1 MSTYDI
7 VNGLKAKPRLQ
18 IDHQKVCIF
27 WDTNLGAS
35 EEALV
40 DAYIEAHG
48 LNTAHKYGINLSI
61 SANTDRDLLWDSWLS
76 DVADYIEKHQIQAI
90 CCSPNCPLTQNFI
103 QAGNESLTAFSTLL
117 SSSVSI
123 KKILQIE
130 NIPIATLLTT
140 KFFDQAIKNLTVKTL
155 DNVEDVYYTQD
166 GGLLRDDLPI
176 NEFGFN
182 IDGIDRLDFRTD
194 GRSTPRLWLTDFNAV
209 QGLTGI
215 DPKNPHNGA
224 AILKIPSWRIGWK
237 ASGLM
242 PSPTPQEITNMVNRG
257 KAAGALSFEDHKAQ
271 SKISMTLRDR
281 TSEGHCGKGVALGK
295 ALDSIGYAN
304 YNYGFRTTH
313 SNTLATI
320 PAVNDPSLAH
330 FKKLDPI
337 SNQTDSRFVATNTPV
352 LDAEP
357 DPVNSSVVRYYS
369 DASTSPGDKG
379 MRFDAYNNATFPLE
393 CFIHFSLFGNFETD
407 NNLEF
412 YNSATPNSQT
422 IEVQDG
428 GCVVELTSHG
438 HKISPMALR
447 HGASAAFCSYVEPG
461 GTSAIMKSE
470 RFIFS
475 LLRGNSY
482 ALAAMRTRDDWTD
495 EHELWGDGLATP
507 YREQSNEITPETK
520 KMKSIF
526 NQLFN
531 TKNPSDTSYVWTSP
545 NTYGAASIKNQIEN
559 SPFGMPNNTFDS
571 DTIIFDYVY
580 EITNAGSG
588 FTANE
593 IMILDSSTGSGNG
606 QVWWSSVNSGTGGAV
621 SQITSFRFGQNQ
633 GAIGKDVVDGE
644 VLTFSSA
651 SGGSGCQVT
660 VRAVFTSRLDLGVS
674 SGLGAVSITY
684 ISNSSD
690 TPETICDYFVNAV
703 NTNAQLKNQFS
714 AYKTFGTNGSFDGR
728 PILRCV
734 PLSSLASDNTFT
746 TNLAVT
752 ASQPNSTFVKIPMRT
767 AEGVYAANQ
776 DLVAMPTDRDGRS
789 QRTETGELI
798 FQNTMLNID
807 PSDFASSGLSGF
819 LTPTPSASL
828 FGLIIFPENS
838 VDSVNI
844 LGQAGTQPKIQ
855 KITYKNTQR
864 PDLTDI
870 VILKTD
876 LDPWQLIAS
885 VYLITT
891 LNSNSGA
898 ARRTLPLI
906 KGDKYEMTIE
916 FSAKDLGLS
925 GNKRLV
931 KRGFVNV

>member
-1 MSTYDI
+1 MTYDI

-18 IDHQKVCIF
+18 IDHRKVCVF

-35 EEALV
+35 EEVLV
-40 DAYIEAHG
+40 DAYIAAHG
-48 LNTAHKYGINLSI
+48 LNTAFKYGVDLSL
-61 SANTDRDLLWDSWLS
+61 SGYTDRLKLWDLWLS
-76 DVADYIEKHQIQAI
+76 DVADFIETNQIQAV

-140 KFFDQAIKNLTVKTL
+140 KFFDQAIKNLAVKTL
-155 DNVEDVYYTQD
+155 DNLEDVYYTQD
-166 GGLLRDDLPI
+166 GGLLRDDLPV
-176 NEFGFN
+176 NGVEFN
-182 IDGIDRLDFRTD
+182 IDGINRLDFRTD

-209 QGLTGI
+209 KGLTGI

-224 AILKIPSWRIGWK
+224 EILKIPSWRIGWK

-295 ALDSIGYAN
+295 VLDSIGYTN
-304 YNYGFRTTH
+304 YNYGFRTNQ

-320 PAVNDPSLAH
+320 TAVDDSSLAH

-352 LDAEP
+352 LDSEP

-393 CFIHFSLFGNFETD
+393 CFIHFSLFGNFDTD
-407 NNLEF
+407 NSLEF

-507 YREQSNEITPETK
+507 YSKQS
-520 KMKSIF
+520 
-526 NQLFN
+526 
-531 TKNPSDTSYVWTSP
+531 
-545 NTYGAASIKNQIEN
+545 
-559 SPFGMPNNTFDS
+559 
-571 DTIIFDYVY
+571 
-580 EITNAGSG
+580 
-588 FTANE
+588 
-593 IMILDSSTGSGNG
+593 
-606 QVWWSSVNSGTGGAV
+606 
-621 SQITSFRFGQNQ
+621 
-633 GAIGKDVVDGE
+633 
-644 VLTFSSA
+644 
-651 SGGSGCQVT
+651 
-660 VRAVFTSRLDLGVS
+660 
-674 SGLGAVSITY
+674 
-684 ISNSSD
+684 
-690 TPETICDYFVNAV
+690 
-703 NTNAQLKNQFS
+703 
-714 AYKTFGTNGSFDGR
+714 
-728 PILRCV
+728 
-734 PLSSLASDNTFT
+734 
-746 TNLAVT
+746 
-752 ASQPNSTFVKIPMRT
+752 
-767 AEGVYAANQ
+767 
-776 DLVAMPTDRDGRS
+776 
-789 QRTETGELI
+789 
-798 FQNTMLNID
+798 
-807 PSDFASSGLSGF
+807 
-819 LTPTPSASL
+819 
-828 FGLIIFPENS
+828 
-838 VDSVNI
+838 
-844 LGQAGTQPKIQ
+844 
-855 KITYKNTQR
+855 
-864 PDLTDI
+864 
-870 VILKTD
+870 
-876 LDPWQLIAS
+876 
-885 VYLITT
+885 
-891 LNSNSGA
+891 
-898 ARRTLPLI
+898 
-906 KGDKYEMTIE
+906 E
-916 FSAKDLGLS
+916 FK
-925 GNKRLV
+925 
-931 KRGFVNV
+931 